1 MTMRFL
7 SLDETAAY
15 LEAATIEQ
23 SIDKGHCFVHIGLN
37 AMGGKFVMMNDAQ
50 GDTVVTEPSA

>member
-1 MTMRFL
+1 MRFL